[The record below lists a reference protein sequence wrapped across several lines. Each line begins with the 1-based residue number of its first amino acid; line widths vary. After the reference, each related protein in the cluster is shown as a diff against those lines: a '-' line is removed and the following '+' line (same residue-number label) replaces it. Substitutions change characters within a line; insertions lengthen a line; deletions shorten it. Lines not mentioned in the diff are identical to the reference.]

1 MYAIGDE
8 ELLDY
13 VIERDFEDTVSRAIL
28 VAVEDMER
36 IGKVKLTRLLRG
48 LGISEWR
55 TREHVEKHY
64 GRLRQLNSYQI
75 LDFEESLIRL
85 GLLDVELGH
94 TLSLTTSGKR
104 ALGGREPIRAQIPWP
119 FPVKPLPGR
128 NE

>member
-1 MYAIGDE
+1 MYAMGDE